1 MYALIKSF
9 FCTLVMTISLGMRDG
24 VAVAPAFSVDVI
36 SHEYGL
42 NISVSQ
48 SQLCNNASQWL
59 FCGEITTAFLRAA
72 LLPLGQSLIKD
83 NSSLAELKKA
93 GISFVLLANEVLHI
107 LNHPSADHTID
118 AVWAITDTAQ
128 LFSHVA
134 KAIARL
140 IKPSDKAL
148 GVDPF
153 SPEKNHKSWLEQ
165 CNDPAMRY
173 FAIAELCVAV
183 LTVASCC
190 DADERRVDF
199 CNRSILSL
207 MRLLRARS
215 GAPEFNGELS
225 IYTGLF
231 SAQLAYTLAK
241 IFIQPFNA
249 PLRYVVPNPAHAVVV
264 PPPPPPAPPVPQPAG
279 PLQHGVNIALGNA
292 PDDMG
297 DLHLFVRV
305 PRRGQPDLIM
315 DNNNCPICFAGFNAL
330 IPAPGLVHARV
341 ACMPCGHVYCAHE
354 ISAWWN
360 QHPWG
365 QVMCMQGCHRPN
377 GVNNRDLFRSLIRQY
392 DVDPVAGTVTFVR
405 NGL

>member
-9 FCTLVMTISLGMRDG
+9 FCTLVLTISLGMRDG
-24 VAVAPAFSVDVI
+24 GAVAPAFSVDVI

-48 SQLCNNASQWL
+48 SQLYNNASQWL
-59 FCGEITTAFLRAA
+59 FWSEITTAFLRAA

-134 KAIARL
+134 KAIAGL
-140 IKPSDKAL
+140 IKPSDKPL

-153 SPEKNHKSWLEQ
+153 SIEKIHKSWRESFD
-165 CNDPAMRY
+165 DPEMQSLAM
-173 FAIAELCVAV
+173 AELCLTLATVVPCNNLQDRVA
-183 LTVASCC
+183 
-190 DADERRVDF
+190 DF
-199 CNRSILSL
+199 SNRSILSML
-207 MRLLRARS
+207 RLVLAQHNAS
-215 GAPEFNGELS
+215 KYNGEQS
-225 IYTGLF
+225 IYWVLF
-231 SAQLAYTLAK
+231 SAQLVYTLAK
-241 IFIQPFNA
+241 LLTQQFNA

-292 PDDMG
+292 PDAMG

-305 PRRGQPDLIM
+305 PRPGQPDLIM
-315 DNNNCPICFAGFNAL
+315 DNNHCPICVAGFNTL
-330 IPAPGLVHARV
+330 IPAPDLVHARV
-341 ACMPCGHVYCAHE
+341 ACMPCGHAYCAHE
-354 ISAWWN
+354 IRAWWN

-377 GVNNRDLFRSLIRQY
+377 GANNRDLFRALIRQY
-392 DVDPVAGTVTFVR
+392 DVDPVAGTVTFVQ